1 VAALLALAPTL
12 IFLLAISALI
22 SAAETAMTAA
32 SRGRMH
38 QLERDG
44 DRAARRVNLL
54 LTDRE
59 RMIGAILLSYN
70 VINIF
75 ASSLTTSVLSSMFPH
90 GSVMGPLIAT
100 GIMSVLVV
108 VFAEILPK
116 TLASRTRT
124 TSRAPVDP
132 HLLDGAASSARSPT
146 ARSGSCA
153 RRCGRSA

>member
-1 VAALLALAPTL
+1 MAALLALAPTL
-12 IFLLAISALI
+12 ILLLAISAVI

-44 DRAARRVNLL
+44 DRAARRVNVLL
-54 LTDRE
+54 SDRE

-100 GIMSVLVV
+100 GIMTVLVV

-116 TLASRTRT
+116 TCLLY
-124 TSRAPVDP
+124 TSP
-132 HLLDGAASSARSPT
+132 SP
-146 ARSGSCA
+146 RDS
-153 RRCGRSA
+153 